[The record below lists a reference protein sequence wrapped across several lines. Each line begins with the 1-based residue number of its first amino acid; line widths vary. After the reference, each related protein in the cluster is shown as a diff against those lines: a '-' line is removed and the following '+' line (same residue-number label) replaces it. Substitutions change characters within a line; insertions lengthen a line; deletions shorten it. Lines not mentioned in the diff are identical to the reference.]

1 MIVTTINRTILS
13 YVLAVGVAEYVLNI
27 IPRGTH
33 DWNKFVT
40 PEEVSS
46 LLKKNGFQ
54 IVKSSGLSYNPF
66 TVRWSFTD
74 DMNIN
79 YCVQAVKND
88 KLLESFAVPERRP

>member
-1 MIVTTINRTILS
+1 MMTLNRTFLS

-40 PEEVSS
+40 PEELST
-46 LLKKNGFQ
+46 LLRKNRFQ

-66 TVRWSFTD
+66 TVRWYFTND
-74 DMNIN
+74 TSIN
-79 YCVQAVKND
+79 YCVQAVRKHH
-88 KLLESFAVPERRP
+88 V